1 MAQLK
6 AVSDMHE
13 ETHGAIKWMDV
24 LWLVFLLG
32 LAVLPPVQERHK
44 QLALLAIGVVQL
56 AEGRI
61 IANWPRTGRPAVVLV
76 KILLATLL
84 INHTG
89 ELGINSSYYPIYY
102 VPIVTAA
109 IHFGP
114 WGTLLWTSLASAA
127 YCSYLYP
134 ALQEYTLTPT
144 GAAELAIRIMFFFL
158 AAIVVNRFTLDLR
171 RTTLQYQQV
180 AEELTKANRQLELAQ
195 AEARRSERLA
205 ALGQLSAGLAHEIRN
220 PLGVIKGSAET
231 LNRKLENSNPL
242 ASELA
247 GYISSEV
254 NRASAL
260 VTRFLDFA
268 RPLRTETRLLS
279 VTDLIDQALKSV
291 SGQWT
296 GGPVAVQRDYQ
307 KDLSVVPLDENLC
320 EQVFLNLVQNAYEAM
335 GDQGGTFEVSAA
347 DGRLNGRK
355 GVQVR
360 LKDSGPGVPAEMRE
374 QIFNPFVTTKKTGV
388 GLGLS
393 IVSKI
398 VDEHQGTIQLEQSNQ
413 KGACFVIFFP
423 AEDRAS

>member
-1 MAQLK
+1 MCFGCSSCWA
-6 AVSDMHE
+6 
-13 ETHGAIKWMDV
+13 WRR
-24 LWLVFLLG
+24 
-32 LAVLPPVQERHK
+32 LPPVWEPHK
-44 QLALLAIGVVQL
+44 QLVLLAIGVVQL

-61 IANWPRTGRPAVVLV
+61 IANWPRYGRSTVVLI

-102 VPIVTAA
+102 VPVVTAA
-109 IHFGP
+109 IHFGS
-114 WGTLLWTSLASAA
+114 WGTLLWTALASAA

-134 ALQEYTLTPT
+134 ALQEYTLTAT

-158 AAIVVNRFTLDLR
+158 AAMVVNRFTLENR
-171 RTTLQYQQV
+171 RKTAQYQQV
-180 AEELTKANRQLELAQ
+180 AEQLTEVNRQLERAQ

-268 RPLRTETRLLS
+268 RPLRIETRLLR
-279 VTDLIDQALKSV
+279 VTDLLDQALKTV
-291 SGQWT
+291 AEQWK
-296 GGPVAVQRDYQ
+296 GGAIVVQR
-307 KDLSVVPLDENLC
+307 E
-320 EQVFLNLVQNAYEAM
+320 YESGFAP
-335 GDQGGTFEVSAA
+335 GTARRESLRA
-347 DGRLNGRK
+347 GISE
-355 GVQVR
+355 
-360 LKDSGPGVPAEMRE
+360 SGPECV
-374 QIFNPFVTTKKTGV
+374 
-388 GLGLS
+388 
-393 IVSKI
+393 
-398 VDEHQGTIQLEQSNQ
+398 
-413 KGACFVIFFP
+413 
-423 AEDRAS
+423 

>member
-1 MAQLK
+1 
-6 AVSDMHE
+6 
-13 ETHGAIKWMDV
+13 MDV
-24 LWLVFLLG
+24 LWLLFLLG
-32 LAVLPPVQERHK
+32 LAALPPVWERHK
-44 QLALLAIGVVQL
+44 QLVLLAIGVVQL

-61 IANWPRTGRPAVVLV
+61 IAKLPQYGRSIVVLL

-114 WGTLLWTSLASAA
+114 WGTMLWTLLASAA

-134 ALQEYTLTPT
+134 ALQEYTLTST

-158 AAIVVNRFTLDLR
+158 AAMVVNRFTLENR
-171 RTTLQYQQV
+171 RKTAQYQQV
-180 AEELTKANRQLELAQ
+180 AEQLMEANRQLERVQ

-268 RPLRTETRLLS
+268 RPLRTETRLLQ
-279 VTDLIDQALKSV
+279 VTDLIDQALKTV
-291 SGQWT
+291 AEQWT
-296 GGPVAVQRDYQ
+296 GGAVLVSREYQ
-307 KDLSVVPLDENLC
+307 KDVPPVPLDENLC
-320 EQVFLNLVQNAYEAM
+320 DQVFLNLVQNAYEAM
-335 GDQGGTFEVSAA
+335 GEEGGTLRVEVSEANS
-347 DGRLNGRK
+347 NGRR

-360 LKDSGPGVPAEMRE
+360 LKDSGPGVPPKMRE

-398 VDEHQGTIQLEQSNQ
+398 VDEHQGTIRLENTNDR
-413 KGACFVIFFP
+413 GAGFVIFFP
-423 AEDRAS
+423 AQEEGRQGAGGS

>member
-1 MAQLK
+1 
-6 AVSDMHE
+6 
-13 ETHGAIKWMDV
+13 MDV

-56 AEGRI
+56 GEGRI

-114 WGTLLWTSLASAA
+114 WGTLLWTLLASAA

-158 AAIVVNRFTLDLR
+158 AAIVVNRFTLENR
-171 RTTLQYQQV
+171 RKTLQYQQV

-268 RPLRTETRLLS
+268 RPLRTETRLLQ

-291 SGQWT
+291 SGQWK
-296 GGPVAVQRDYQ
+296 GGPVAVRRDYQ
-307 KDLSVVPLDENLC
+307 KDLSPVPLDENLC

-335 GDQGGTFEVSAA
+335 GEQGGTFEVSAA
-347 DGRLNGRK
+347 DARSNGRR

-360 LKDSGPGVPAEMRE
+360 LKDSGPGVPPEMRE
-374 QIFNPFVTTKKTGV
+374 QIFNPFVTTKQTGV

-398 VDEHQGTIQLEQSNQ
+398 VDEHQGTIHLEPSDS
-413 KGACFVIFFP
+413 KGASFVIFFP
-423 AEDRAS
+423 AEDGAS